1 MTLQSHHD
9 PHKTLR
15 EHLQEVQQATHF
27 ILSCHSVNFPQ
38 TIINAIVQ
46 CHDLGKG
53 SPAFQTYIQNPAAYN
68 KNQADPRAK
77 SHAFLSAVLA
87 TLWAQQEQ
95 WPAFDTL
102 ILTQA
107 VACHHAG
114 FKNLDELEIALEL
127 DIDDPLAAQYTA
139 LDLSLLSE
147 ISGLNLQNIDQANFE
162 AAKWWLFKQQKIKKQ
177 LTHLALESAL
187 SLRLWAQFCL
197 SVLLEA
203 DKAFLALHEEGAAPY
218 LQKTAPEIP
227 PAWIDNYL
235 TQTTHST
242 PFDAFRAT
250 LQAQVI
256 LNSQVMTEKCFTLT
270 LPTGAGKTLIAARW
284 ALALRQQLSLPK
296 GFKPKIIV
304 VLPYLS
310 IIDQVE
316 KIYQQVLGI
325 TTEEAHTDL
334 KMASHSLADR
344 NYELEGKALSD
355 SYAEF
360 FLNTWRSEVVI
371 TTFDQLLLTFFSEQ
385 NKHLM
390 RFHNLMDA
398 IIILDEVQ
406 TLPPRLWD
414 IINQTLQ
421 VLAKVGQSRILM
433 MSATQPQFLTP
444 AQELVGTPEQV
455 TAIFNQCQR
464 YQIHLQHH
472 LEQPLTGFIDSLI
485 TRVKTWLAH
494 EQRVMITLNTR
505 ASAKRVWQALQTEL
519 ALQVPIYLVSADVTP
534 RDRLEK
540 ISNIL
545 NNQPCLVV
553 STQTVEAGIDIDMD
567 VIIRD
572 FAPLDK
578 LIQVA
583 GRCNRHNHRGKHG
596 GYVEI
601 VRLLSFN
608 GQKYANYIY
617 DPVLLNTTFEILE
630 NYQTIGEE
638 SVLTLS
644 EHYFQL
650 LHRKMNTG
658 KELTKQYA
666 YWQALEKSIHTLLR
680 PQGEQ
685 ISFTVLDDQK
695 GEILRSQI
703 KSALE
708 IKGRWARRQA
718 LQKLAGGISERSVN
732 VYQRRGFHPEDY
744 ADLLGYLWILKAGF
758 YTSAAGLDLKLIEDD
773 PAACIF

>member
-15 EHLQEVQQATHF
+15 EHLQEVQQAAHF

-38 TIINAIVQ
+38 PIINAIIQ

-53 SPAFQTYIQNPAAYN
+53 SPAFQTYIHNPVAYN

-77 SHAFLSAVLA
+77 SHALLSAVLA

-95 WPAFDTL
+95 WSVFDTL

-127 DIDDPLAAQYTA
+127 DIDDPLVAQYAA
-139 LDLSLLSE
+139 LDLSLLAE
-147 ISGLNLQNIDQANFE
+147 ISGLNLLNIDQTDFE
-162 AAKWWLFKQQKIKKQ
+162 AAKRWLFKRQKIKKQ
-177 LTHLALESAL
+177 LADLALEAAL

-227 PAWIDNYL
+227 PAWIDYYL

-242 PFDAFRAT
+242 PLDAFRAT

-256 LNSQVMTEKCFTLT
+256 LNNQQLTAKCFTLT
-270 LPTGAGKTLIAARW
+270 LPTGAGKTLIAAQW
-284 ALALRQQLSLPK
+284 ALIRRQQLSLPN

-316 KIYQQVLGI
+316 KIYRQVLGI
-325 TTEEAHTDL
+325 TATEAHTDL

-344 NYELEGKALSD
+344 NYELEGKTLSD

-360 FLNTWRSEVVI
+360 FLNTWRAEIVI
-371 TTFDQLLLTFFSEQ
+371 TTFDQLLLTLFSAH

-414 IINQTLQ
+414 ITNQTLQ
-421 VLAKVGQSRILM
+421 TLAKVGHSQILM
-433 MSATQPQFLTP
+433 MSATQPYLLTS
-444 AQELVGTPEQV
+444 AQELVGTAEQV
-455 TAIFNQCQR
+455 AAIFNQCQR
-464 YQIHLQHH
+464 YQIHLQHQ
-472 LEQPLTGFIDSLI
+472 LEQPLTEFIDSLV

-505 ASAKRVWQALQTEL
+505 ASAKQVWQALQTEL
-519 ALQVPIYLVSADVTP
+519 AGQIPIYLVTADVTP

-540 ISNIL
+540 IGNIL

-553 STQTVEAGIDIDMD
+553 STQTVEAGVDIDMD

-583 GRCNRHNHRGKHG
+583 GRCNRHNHCGKHG
-596 GYVEI
+596 GYVEV
-601 VRLLSFN
+601 VRLLSST

-630 NYQTIGEE
+630 NYQTIPEE
-638 SVLTLS
+638 SVLTIS
-644 EHYFQL
+644 ERYFQL
-650 LHRKMNTG
+650 LHDRMNTG

-666 YWQALEKSIHTLLR
+666 YWQELEKNIHTLLR

-685 ISFTVLDDQK
+685 ISFIVLDDPA

-703 KSALE
+703 ESALK

-718 LQKLAGGISERSVN
+718 LQKLAGSINERSVH

-758 YTSAAGLDLKLIEDD
+758 YTATAGLDLKLTEDD
-773 PAACIF
+773 PAVCIF